1 MRLGARE
8 HSLTDTGVPGET
20 DVLIVGAGPTGL
32 VLALWLDAQGVRVR
46 IIDKAKTPG
55 TASRALAV
63 QARTLELYQQ
73 LGLHRDVLERGLRVE
88 SANMWLA
95 GEKVGRIAI
104 DHVGDDLS
112 PFPFVIIYPQ
122 DEHEKLLIE
131 RLAERGIFVER
142 EKELTALEEPTDGTS
157 EHVVAR
163 FRGETCRARYI
174 AGCDGARSTVRD
186 IIGAKFPG
194 GTYDH
199 LFYVAD
205 VEATGPVVD
214 HGLHIMLDQ
223 EGFVGIFPLT
233 RRGHIRIIGT
243 IRDEDESGDQ
253 EGSRAYEW
261 SDIDRRSLELVEV
274 DVAKVNWFSTYRV
287 HHRVA
292 SPWRSEKGR
301 IFLLG
306 DAAHIHSPVGGQ
318 GMNTGIGDAINLAW
332 KLACVL
338 QHRGNPELLDTYEAE
353 RVPFAERL
361 VATTDRA
368 FSGVSSKSGI
378 AGALRKH
385 VLPRVFEAISRSK
398 KGRRL
403 LFRTISQT
411 EIEYPD
417 AKRLPWRPRLNN
429 YEPTGLIDWQIH
441 FYGRKVDPQLAAFAR
456 ERKIAIHSYSEGDAI
471 YLVRPDGYVVTKA
484 TTAKEI
490 EAYVVENGIRG
501 RRMTKDSPPTR
512 LTTERTVS
520 KP

>member
-1 MRLGARE
+1 MRFGARE
-8 HSLTDTGVPGET
+8 HSLNDPGLPRET

-46 IIDKAKTPG
+46 IIDKAKAPG

-88 SANMWLA
+88 HANMWLA
-95 GEKVGRIAI
+95 GEKVGRISI

-112 PFPFVIIYPQ
+112 PFPFVIIFPQ
-122 DEHEKLLIE
+122 DEHEKLLID
-131 RLAERGIFVER
+131 RLARRGILVER
-142 EKELTALEEPTDGTS
+142 ENELTALEEPADGTS
-157 EHVVAR
+157 DHVLAH
-163 FRGETCRARYI
+163 FSGETCRAKYV
-174 AGCDGARSTVRD
+174 AGCDGARSNVRD

-205 VEATGPVVD
+205 VEASGPVVD

-233 RRGHIRIIGT
+233 RQGHIRIIGT
-243 IRDEDESGDQ
+243 IRDEDPSGDQ
-253 EGSRAYEW
+253 EASRTYEW
-261 SDIDRRSLELVEV
+261 ADIDRRSLDLVKV
-274 DVAKVNWFSTYRV
+274 HVSTVNWFSTYRV

-292 SPWRSEKGR
+292 SPWRSGNGR

-332 KLACVL
+332 KLASVL
-338 QHRGNPELLDTYEAE
+338 QNRGKPELLDTYETE
-353 RVPFAERL
+353 RVPFAQRL

-385 VLPRVFEAISRSK
+385 VLPRVFEVISRSK
-398 KGRRL
+398 RGRRL
-403 LFRTISQT
+403 LFKTISQT

-417 AKRLPWRPRLNN
+417 AKRLPWLPGMDN
-429 YEPTGLIDWQIH
+429 YESAGLIDWQIH
-441 FYGRKVDPQLAAFAR
+441 LYGRKVEPRLAAFAK
-456 ERKIAIHSYSEGDAI
+456 ERDLSIHWYSEGDAI

-484 TTAKEI
+484 STLEEI
-490 EAYVVENGIRG
+490 ESYVVDNGIRG

-512 LTTERTVS
+512 WTTERTVS